1 MDKKKPEPSL
11 GKGMVEEGRKTLK
24 SMPAYKDYQMTAY
37 SSGNKPVSFEDW
49 KKGKR

>member
-1 MDKKKPEPSL
+1 MDKKKSDAPL
-11 GKGMVEEGRKTLK
+11 GKGMAEDARKTLK
-24 SMPAYKDYQMTAY
+24 TIPAYKDYQMTAY

>member
-1 MDKKKPEPSL
+1 MDKKKPEMPL
-11 GKGMVEEGRKTLK
+11 GKGMAEDARKTVK

>member
-1 MDKKKPEPSL
+1 MDKKKPDAPL
-11 GKGMVEEGRKTLK
+11 GKGMAEDARKTLK
-24 SMPAYKDYQMTAY
+24 TIPAYKDYQMTAY